1 MNYKIQPIPAEI
13 AAEVRRSM
21 VSPQYKGLAA
31 FASVAN
37 GYGPCRSCLRVFDE
51 YKENRI
57 YFTYNA
63 FDGLSSLPDP
73 GPVYVHEHECQ
84 AFEGGFPDD
93 LLSLPI
99 FLEAFGEESRIIE
112 RRKMDRGDVHE
123 QIVGLLSSEGVKFVN
138 LRNAEAGCYIARAV
152 CLQN

>member
-1 MNYKIQPIPAEI
+1 MNYKIRAIPAEI

-21 VSPQYKGLAA
+21 VSPQYKSLAA
-31 FASVAN
+31 FVSVAN
-37 GYGPCRSCLRVFDE
+37 GYGPCRSCLRVFNE
-51 YKENRI
+51 GVENRI

-73 GPVYVHEHECQ
+73 GPVYIHEHECQ
-84 AFEGGFPDD
+84 PFGGGFPDD

-99 FLEAFGEESRIIE
+99 FLEAFGDESRIAE
-112 RRKMDRGDVHE
+112 RKRMEPENVHE
-123 QIVGLLSSEGVKFVN
+123 QIVDLLSSEGVKFVN

-152 CLQN
+152 GV

>member
-1 MNYKIQPIPAEI
+1 MNYKIQAIPAEI

-21 VSPQYKGLAA
+21 VSPQYESLAA
-31 FASVAN
+31 FASVAD
-37 GYGPCRSCLRVFDE
+37 GYGPCRSCLRVFDQGE
-51 YKENRI
+51 ENRI

-73 GPVYVHEHECQ
+73 GPVYIHEHEC
-84 AFEGGFPDD
+84 APFGEGFPAD

-99 FLEAFGEESRIIE
+99 FLEAFADEGRTVE
-112 RRKMDRGDVHE
+112 RRRMDRENVHE
-123 QIVGLLSSEGVKFVN
+123 QIAGLLSSEGVKFVN

-152 CLQN
+152 GV